1 MSVGLSIDQQMERW
15 AQKRNLTAPT
25 LSGPDTAAPA
35 SLSIDQQMERWA
47 QKRNLTAPTF
57 STGPAAGFT
66 KPSAAAKQESRVQ
79 ELMREGGSYGTDWP
93 IASGIHVGA
102 KTAVDRFFVSPLVRL
117 FDSEAADEINRES
130 DALIEAHRRLA
141 DKGDGYDWQK
151 WVGKQSVGISSSLTG
166 MLGLAAGGS
175 AAGLAKTGS
184 AILMGAGFGVSEANE
199 SYTAGL
205 DAGLSEDKA
214 KAYAAKMGA
223 LETGVMMIFHGLG
236 RVVPGLGGTEDL
248 FIREGVAKRLV
259 PSLIKESAV
268 RTIGELTEEN
278 ITSILQSITTAMDIP
293 AAKGTDSWIGE
304 DGTVWNSPMMDVVRQ
319 TTVQT
324 LMTLGVVEA
333 ATGRGRYKQMQMI
346 RNADRLSPED
356 FVILYPNEARQL
368 AELDDSDLTRKKFV
382 ELSKLPTRE
391 GEGHEFQVKYK
402 NDVKKAVLRRN
413 AIENELQKPPDVT
426 EAATDPEVGETG
438 ERVIP
443 SEHATAA
450 VGQMEEVQAPDVALQ
465 PEQFQEG
472 RVAGTEEAR
481 EELSQV
487 SPEAGTAKADADA
500 RRAAQEAAQ
509 KAAEEIESRVRR
521 EAQRFPPLE
530 TEMAVGDTVVREA
543 DGEEIEITGVG
554 QRARTVPVKRRGRK
568 TEPEPVLEEYYT
580 YKDKKGVERT
590 ISQGAVG
597 QFIKKAEAAPETEP
611 ESEIVAG
618 EDVEPEVEETPLG
631 DMQGDD
637 LFVEYDR
644 LKEEFSKVGVPKYSI
659 ERFGKKT
666 KPQKVAALEKARLE
680 LKAKRMGVK
689 VNEDMSTEEVAKAVA
704 EAEQDEQDR
713 VDAVPEDIRSSEQSH
728 RKSLDLNPVVVV
740 EVRPGRD
747 KKGSGTSEAMVQNR
761 AEEWVARAGGK
772 VGVRVRIMDSATG
785 DPLVTPAMMDHA
797 TGDIW
802 VSRQYLREHQTPA
815 GRASPA
821 QLESYMKSLLLHEW
835 LGHSLKRSNNKADRD
850 MYGELLKVVREGEL
864 KQQFEK
870 ARTEYLKRM
879 GSNKDWVANFHS
891 LSEAKQNEV
900 LDEEGLAQLIE
911 NMAGEWGLFS
921 ALDSQDVGL
930 FKRLMDWFRRTYQG
944 VFKRN
949 KLYREIYQ
957 TMKTVSRNNSINE
970 QFAKRGTSRAGVAD
984 RLGRSQPGIV
994 QSLNDTGTG
1003 SFAAPRR
1010 MKRVSRAVGI
1020 RRDGEQAVGTGE
1032 NGRVLINDVGRH
1044 LVSNHM
1050 ETFGRAFDPLNND
1063 DMEQAARLAADEIAY
1078 QMTQPESG
1086 EVWYDKDIAESMTLG
1101 AAIFEELATEPD
1113 SQYFLNI
1120 IAANLS
1126 PQTYAKQNWD
1136 KAMRAYEDFKSTGT
1150 IPHRN
1155 PQNGKLWAGTT
1166 GPNIAKSLRLL
1177 DHMHREMGTKGLA
1190 KWLVSPHT
1198 IAELMEV
1205 RRDAK
1210 SAAGKS
1216 VYPRTKIVRTD
1227 EIKAVEK
1234 RVSTLR
1240 QIDPEKKGLR
1250 TEAQEAEFKEKTA
1263 LLSQLKRKAKRVPK
1277 KLTDYR
1283 TIKGP
1288 QDSLVVG
1295 AYIFGPKV
1303 GPFFLNVSGF
1313 DADTTA
1319 DIWFTRM
1326 YMRHHG
1332 LLTSKEYGTAKATG
1346 LVDAP
1351 PETLRERMKEFN
1363 NRVAAIVNEVN
1374 KNNPKHRQMTAR
1386 KAQSILWFFE
1396 QQLYNGLGT
1405 DTRSEKFSDGAK
1417 KFLEDK
1423 GRDPETE
1430 RNRVRESRSG
1440 KAGGGVL
1447 RNLRRRSKR
1456 AEQAARDAGVSFA
1469 APRKRV
1475 KPDNNPAEPFR
1486 LKMLGAIRKKLGQQ
1500 KYVGLKQL
1508 EGILKNQG
1516 GSQREADWLR
1526 IPRLFIDRE
1535 FTHATFART
1544 PAVID
1549 RDSKGRVNVQE
1560 LVEYL
1565 ESAFEPMVVEVQSTL
1580 DEEVPQLDEERLW
1593 SYREEL
1599 QPQFGVQPQVGDP
1612 RQLTLT
1618 SSGVGSLVDQ
1628 PVAPLAPYI
1637 EEADDPSVMHRF
1649 LGGAGSMEDSVSRQI
1664 TGRLNPKRLLNGLLA
1679 SPDHVIQ
1686 RAAEL
1691 LGVELETT
1699 QSGRLDTE
1707 PLREWF
1713 DDNVSY
1719 TGQPEARRKF
1729 AGIRGVPRTTE
1740 GELTP
1745 DEAEALES
1753 LHGWDSEFFPEMKQV
1768 AVLVEDVVETEGLR
1782 TSEGGGTSNVPA
1794 RGGLYDWRYE
1804 TEDEMGRVVS
1814 PSPRLFVEGNAVE
1827 RHAFRSTDDVTFD
1840 EAHEEYVSEM
1850 EDLVESKNSEVV
1862 EEVER
1867 YEDEGP
1873 DYQQYSL
1880 NGDRDEYA
1888 NVLFHV
1894 PSIYRGNQ
1902 YESQLFRE
1910 LGEDAKGSQEMDR
1923 VEEIRRSPQ
1932 YEPHVFGEGVGFWMR
1947 YTVRDG
1953 LAPDGQSRVKV
1964 LFIEELQSD
1973 QAVDVRKERA
1983 RQVASS
1989 LLTLPTRRIR
1999 RGRVA
2004 RTEFPLSHELKQ
2016 TGDVHSKKQ
2025 DVWVEYAL
2033 KWAVRHASEN
2043 GYGRVE
2049 WTTAG
2054 QQAARGNAG
2063 EAVERVAWSLV
2074 EAKEEERQPQR
2085 QRAYWTPDYITVAIS
2100 LHNGGTH
2107 QVKVDKDG
2115 NTLEPWRGEMTTLQA
2130 IVGGE
2135 MSKEIMAA
2143 FEGGSG
2149 DSKTSVLKNKDE
2161 GTTYVRTGDDW
2172 IVGKQGFAILYGQRL
2187 PRFAQALVEGHDT
2200 PALSAADSPITG
2212 GMTSGGHYT
2221 PGAQPGF
2228 NVTPSLRDHAMGVGY
2243 SMFAAPRKNLI
2254 RSRISP
2260 TDKRSERTDLEG
2272 QPLPPVDYDTP
2283 RANAMQRLETSFN
2296 EEEDKMIEWLDNPR
2310 TLTAEDTYVWRGVLE
2325 ARALENLEKGD
2336 EESLRRN
2343 QALQLAWDE
2352 AGTEWHEVGKARQNP
2367 IKESLE
2373 EENFHNLV
2381 RKVTAPSEKSK
2392 LRVKKLRDI
2401 EKGHAKAES
2410 EAKGRLDTALAE
2422 AEERAGVAI
2431 KNEQAA
2437 EREGVPESEKRNARS
2452 AAEGAREGEA
2462 GARRRADKAREDL
2475 NRAKSQRS
2483 RSKEK
2488 VHKALSSDGKRAI
2501 ETRDQLKLAGYETTE
2516 EGLKEIAAD
2525 PIHNA
2530 RAKAIAGTAREMD
2543 WVDRLLSAR
2552 RNAMLS
2558 GIKTQAVNMFGPLM
2572 YVAEQ
2577 QLPLILEAGLHHAT
2591 GGHVGR
2597 MGFPALTRLWGG
2609 FYAHLGE
2616 ASTNALI
2623 SFRTGTQFFES
2634 EVMKKAGSSRA
2645 EAPTQAWEGLS
2656 GWTVETPQRLL
2667 GATDDFYKTVLTLSY
2682 LNAYAYQKFRDE
2694 KFTHEQAVDM
2704 TADVFED
2711 HENPLW
2717 DEALVEAQR
2726 LTFTSRIDFAPLN
2739 LLRKMRQG
2747 DPNYR
2752 LPSRLEWARTPFKIA
2767 TQTAVPFQDTPVNLL
2782 LEGMKQTPAGVIAE
2796 LPNALINGDW
2806 SKVTSRGAQSLVG
2819 GMIAFALYNWVLG
2832 DDEEYPLITGTDIE
2846 HSPEKRE
2853 LYNRRGMP
2861 QAQSF
2866 RVGDDWVSYERLD
2879 PLSTTLSLMVD
2890 AINAARRDDAGYAEM
2905 ATVASQSLVRAS
2917 LDKTFFSGIG
2927 DIAEAI
2933 RRTLDVRPGED
2944 ATNSME
2950 RGITHWSK
2958 GYVSSWVPTLFKHAK
2973 QASQKS
2979 YPERGIWGKDS
2990 EYSDRAMRRIAQG
3003 LEMGLVE
3010 DRPRVALFGEEIPR
3024 HSPWSNPALD
3034 WAWRFASPFRT
3045 KAHDPF
3051 VGNRIIMNWNRQN
3064 PKAQF
3069 NPRSPRQV
3077 SIDNTTIY
3085 LSDEQLEEYARLGGG
3100 YARKIIDYYENRG
3113 GFDDPANPTL
3123 KDKTIVQEAVLQGY
3137 REARSELWN
3146 KWNQDFQ
3153 FSDKIISR
3161 KRQLRLITEEQERRA
3176 KQQLRSRRQYVSP

>member
-1 MSVGLSIDQQMERW
+1 M
-15 AQKRNLTAPT
+15 
-25 LSGPDTAAPA
+25 
-35 SLSIDQQMERWA
+35 
-47 QKRNLTAPTF
+47 
-57 STGPAAGFT
+57 
-66 KPSAAAKQESRVQ
+66 
-79 ELMREGGSYGTDWP
+79 
-93 IASGIHVGA
+93 
-102 KTAVDRFFVSPLVRL
+102 
-117 FDSEAADEINRES
+117 
-130 DALIEAHRRLA
+130 
-141 DKGDGYDWQK
+141 
-151 WVGKQSVGISSSLTG
+151 
-166 MLGLAAGGS
+166 
-175 AAGLAKTGS
+175 
-184 AILMGAGFGVSEANE
+184 
-199 SYTAGL
+199 
-205 DAGLSEDKA
+205 
-214 KAYAAKMGA
+214 
-223 LETGVMMIFHGLG
+223 
-236 RVVPGLGGTEDL
+236 
-248 FIREGVAKRLV
+248 
-259 PSLIKESAV
+259 
-268 RTIGELTEEN
+268 
-278 ITSILQSITTAMDIP
+278 
-293 AAKGTDSWIGE
+293 
-304 DGTVWNSPMMDVVRQ
+304 
-319 TTVQT
+319 
-324 LMTLGVVEA
+324 
-333 ATGRGRYKQMQMI
+333 
-346 RNADRLSPED
+346 
-356 FVILYPNEARQL
+356 
-368 AELDDSDLTRKKFV
+368 
-382 ELSKLPTRE
+382 
-391 GEGHEFQVKYK
+391 
-402 NDVKKAVLRRN
+402 
-413 AIENELQKPPDVT
+413 
-426 EAATDPEVGETG
+426 
-438 ERVIP
+438 
-443 SEHATAA
+443 
-450 VGQMEEVQAPDVALQ
+450 
-465 PEQFQEG
+465 
-472 RVAGTEEAR
+472 
-481 EELSQV
+481 
-487 SPEAGTAKADADA
+487 
-500 RRAAQEAAQ
+500 
-509 KAAEEIESRVRR
+509 
-521 EAQRFPPLE
+521 
-530 TEMAVGDTVVREA
+530 
-543 DGEEIEITGVG
+543 
-554 QRARTVPVKRRGRK
+554 
-568 TEPEPVLEEYYT
+568 
-580 YKDKKGVERT
+580 
-590 ISQGAVG
+590 
-597 QFIKKAEAAPETEP
+597 
-611 ESEIVAG
+611 
-618 EDVEPEVEETPLG
+618 
-631 DMQGDD
+631 
-637 LFVEYDR
+637 
-644 LKEEFSKVGVPKYSI
+644 
-659 ERFGKKT
+659 
-666 KPQKVAALEKARLE
+666 
-680 LKAKRMGVK
+680 
-689 VNEDMSTEEVAKAVA
+689 
-704 EAEQDEQDR
+704 
-713 VDAVPEDIRSSEQSH
+713 
-728 RKSLDLNPVVVV
+728 
-740 EVRPGRD
+740 
-747 KKGSGTSEAMVQNR
+747 
-761 AEEWVARAGGK
+761 
-772 VGVRVRIMDSATG
+772 
-785 DPLVTPAMMDHA
+785 
-797 TGDIW
+797 
-802 VSRQYLREHQTPA
+802 
-815 GRASPA
+815 
-821 QLESYMKSLLLHEW
+821 
-835 LGHSLKRSNNKADRD
+835 
-850 MYGELLKVVREGEL
+850 
-864 KQQFEK
+864 
-870 ARTEYLKRM
+870 
-879 GSNKDWVANFHS
+879 
-891 LSEAKQNEV
+891 
-900 LDEEGLAQLIE
+900 
-911 NMAGEWGLFS
+911 
-921 ALDSQDVGL
+921 
-930 FKRLMDWFRRTYQG
+930 
-944 VFKRN
+944 
-949 KLYREIYQ
+949 
-957 TMKTVSRNNSINE
+957 
-970 QFAKRGTSRAGVAD
+970 
-984 RLGRSQPGIV
+984 
-994 QSLNDTGTG
+994 
-1003 SFAAPRR
+1003 
-1010 MKRVSRAVGI
+1010 
-1020 RRDGEQAVGTGE
+1020 
-1032 NGRVLINDVGRH
+1032 
-1044 LVSNHM
+1044 
-1050 ETFGRAFDPLNND
+1050 
-1063 DMEQAARLAADEIAY
+1063 
-1078 QMTQPESG
+1078 
-1086 EVWYDKDIAESMTLG
+1086 
-1101 AAIFEELATEPD
+1101 
-1113 SQYFLNI
+1113 
-1120 IAANLS
+1120 
-1126 PQTYAKQNWD
+1126 
-1136 KAMRAYEDFKSTGT
+1136 
-1150 IPHRN
+1150 
-1155 PQNGKLWAGTT
+1155 
-1166 GPNIAKSLRLL
+1166 
-1177 DHMHREMGTKGLA
+1177 
-1190 KWLVSPHT
+1190 
-1198 IAELMEV
+1198 
-1205 RRDAK
+1205 
-1210 SAAGKS
+1210 
-1216 VYPRTKIVRTD
+1216 
-1227 EIKAVEK
+1227 
-1234 RVSTLR
+1234 
-1240 QIDPEKKGLR
+1240 
-1250 TEAQEAEFKEKTA
+1250 
-1263 LLSQLKRKAKRVPK
+1263 
-1277 KLTDYR
+1277 
-1283 TIKGP
+1283 
-1288 QDSLVVG
+1288 
-1295 AYIFGPKV
+1295 
-1303 GPFFLNVSGF
+1303 
-1313 DADTTA
+1313 
-1319 DIWFTRM
+1319 
-1326 YMRHHG
+1326 
-1332 LLTSKEYGTAKATG
+1332 
-1346 LVDAP
+1346 
-1351 PETLRERMKEFN
+1351 
-1363 NRVAAIVNEVN
+1363 
-1374 KNNPKHRQMTAR
+1374 
-1386 KAQSILWFFE
+1386 
-1396 QQLYNGLGT
+1396 
-1405 DTRSEKFSDGAK
+1405 
-1417 KFLEDK
+1417 
-1423 GRDPETE
+1423 
-1430 RNRVRESRSG
+1430 
-1440 KAGGGVL
+1440 
-1447 RNLRRRSKR
+1447 
-1456 AEQAARDAGVSFA
+1456 
-1469 APRKRV
+1469 
-1475 KPDNNPAEPFR
+1475 
-1486 LKMLGAIRKKLGQQ
+1486 
-1500 KYVGLKQL
+1500 
-1508 EGILKNQG
+1508 
-1516 GSQREADWLR
+1516 
-1526 IPRLFIDRE
+1526 
-1535 FTHATFART
+1535 
-1544 PAVID
+1544 
-1549 RDSKGRVNVQE
+1549 
-1560 LVEYL
+1560 
-1565 ESAFEPMVVEVQSTL
+1565 
-1580 DEEVPQLDEERLW
+1580 
-1593 SYREEL
+1593 
-1599 QPQFGVQPQVGDP
+1599 
-1612 RQLTLT
+1612 
-1618 SSGVGSLVDQ
+1618 
-1628 PVAPLAPYI
+1628 
-1637 EEADDPSVMHRF
+1637 
-1649 LGGAGSMEDSVSRQI
+1649 
-1664 TGRLNPKRLLNGLLA
+1664 
-1679 SPDHVIQ
+1679 
-1686 RAAEL
+1686 
-1691 LGVELETT
+1691 
-1699 QSGRLDTE
+1699 
-1707 PLREWF
+1707 
-1713 DDNVSY
+1713 
-1719 TGQPEARRKF
+1719 
-1729 AGIRGVPRTTE
+1729 PRTTE

-1867 YEDEGP
+1867 FEDEGP

-2410 EAKGRLDTALAE
+2410 EAKARLDTALAE

>member
-1 MSVGLSIDQQMERW
+1 M
-15 AQKRNLTAPT
+15 
-25 LSGPDTAAPA
+25 
-35 SLSIDQQMERWA
+35 
-47 QKRNLTAPTF
+47 
-57 STGPAAGFT
+57 
-66 KPSAAAKQESRVQ
+66 
-79 ELMREGGSYGTDWP
+79 
-93 IASGIHVGA
+93 
-102 KTAVDRFFVSPLVRL
+102 
-117 FDSEAADEINRES
+117 
-130 DALIEAHRRLA
+130 
-141 DKGDGYDWQK
+141 
-151 WVGKQSVGISSSLTG
+151 
-166 MLGLAAGGS
+166 
-175 AAGLAKTGS
+175 
-184 AILMGAGFGVSEANE
+184 
-199 SYTAGL
+199 
-205 DAGLSEDKA
+205 
-214 KAYAAKMGA
+214 
-223 LETGVMMIFHGLG
+223 
-236 RVVPGLGGTEDL
+236 
-248 FIREGVAKRLV
+248 
-259 PSLIKESAV
+259 
-268 RTIGELTEEN
+268 
-278 ITSILQSITTAMDIP
+278 
-293 AAKGTDSWIGE
+293 
-304 DGTVWNSPMMDVVRQ
+304 
-319 TTVQT
+319 
-324 LMTLGVVEA
+324 
-333 ATGRGRYKQMQMI
+333 
-346 RNADRLSPED
+346 
-356 FVILYPNEARQL
+356 
-368 AELDDSDLTRKKFV
+368 
-382 ELSKLPTRE
+382 
-391 GEGHEFQVKYK
+391 
-402 NDVKKAVLRRN
+402 
-413 AIENELQKPPDVT
+413 
-426 EAATDPEVGETG
+426 
-438 ERVIP
+438 
-443 SEHATAA
+443 
-450 VGQMEEVQAPDVALQ
+450 
-465 PEQFQEG
+465 
-472 RVAGTEEAR
+472 
-481 EELSQV
+481 
-487 SPEAGTAKADADA
+487 
-500 RRAAQEAAQ
+500 
-509 KAAEEIESRVRR
+509 
-521 EAQRFPPLE
+521 
-530 TEMAVGDTVVREA
+530 
-543 DGEEIEITGVG
+543 
-554 QRARTVPVKRRGRK
+554 
-568 TEPEPVLEEYYT
+568 
-580 YKDKKGVERT
+580 
-590 ISQGAVG
+590 
-597 QFIKKAEAAPETEP
+597 
-611 ESEIVAG
+611 
-618 EDVEPEVEETPLG
+618 
-631 DMQGDD
+631 
-637 LFVEYDR
+637 
-644 LKEEFSKVGVPKYSI
+644 
-659 ERFGKKT
+659 
-666 KPQKVAALEKARLE
+666 
-680 LKAKRMGVK
+680 
-689 VNEDMSTEEVAKAVA
+689 
-704 EAEQDEQDR
+704 
-713 VDAVPEDIRSSEQSH
+713 
-728 RKSLDLNPVVVV
+728 
-740 EVRPGRD
+740 
-747 KKGSGTSEAMVQNR
+747 
-761 AEEWVARAGGK
+761 
-772 VGVRVRIMDSATG
+772 
-785 DPLVTPAMMDHA
+785 
-797 TGDIW
+797 
-802 VSRQYLREHQTPA
+802 
-815 GRASPA
+815 
-821 QLESYMKSLLLHEW
+821 
-835 LGHSLKRSNNKADRD
+835 
-850 MYGELLKVVREGEL
+850 
-864 KQQFEK
+864 
-870 ARTEYLKRM
+870 
-879 GSNKDWVANFHS
+879 
-891 LSEAKQNEV
+891 
-900 LDEEGLAQLIE
+900 
-911 NMAGEWGLFS
+911 
-921 ALDSQDVGL
+921 
-930 FKRLMDWFRRTYQG
+930 
-944 VFKRN
+944 
-949 KLYREIYQ
+949 
-957 TMKTVSRNNSINE
+957 
-970 QFAKRGTSRAGVAD
+970 
-984 RLGRSQPGIV
+984 
-994 QSLNDTGTG
+994 
-1003 SFAAPRR
+1003 
-1010 MKRVSRAVGI
+1010 
-1020 RRDGEQAVGTGE
+1020 
-1032 NGRVLINDVGRH
+1032 
-1044 LVSNHM
+1044 
-1050 ETFGRAFDPLNND
+1050 
-1063 DMEQAARLAADEIAY
+1063 
-1078 QMTQPESG
+1078 
-1086 EVWYDKDIAESMTLG
+1086 
-1101 AAIFEELATEPD
+1101 
-1113 SQYFLNI
+1113 
-1120 IAANLS
+1120 
-1126 PQTYAKQNWD
+1126 
-1136 KAMRAYEDFKSTGT
+1136 
-1150 IPHRN
+1150 
-1155 PQNGKLWAGTT
+1155 
-1166 GPNIAKSLRLL
+1166 
-1177 DHMHREMGTKGLA
+1177 
-1190 KWLVSPHT
+1190 
-1198 IAELMEV
+1198 
-1205 RRDAK
+1205 
-1210 SAAGKS
+1210 
-1216 VYPRTKIVRTD
+1216 
-1227 EIKAVEK
+1227 
-1234 RVSTLR
+1234 
-1240 QIDPEKKGLR
+1240 
-1250 TEAQEAEFKEKTA
+1250 
-1263 LLSQLKRKAKRVPK
+1263 
-1277 KLTDYR
+1277 
-1283 TIKGP
+1283 
-1288 QDSLVVG
+1288 
-1295 AYIFGPKV
+1295 
-1303 GPFFLNVSGF
+1303 
-1313 DADTTA
+1313 
-1319 DIWFTRM
+1319 
-1326 YMRHHG
+1326 
-1332 LLTSKEYGTAKATG
+1332 
-1346 LVDAP
+1346 
-1351 PETLRERMKEFN
+1351 
-1363 NRVAAIVNEVN
+1363 
-1374 KNNPKHRQMTAR
+1374 
-1386 KAQSILWFFE
+1386 
-1396 QQLYNGLGT
+1396 
-1405 DTRSEKFSDGAK
+1405 
-1417 KFLEDK
+1417 
-1423 GRDPETE
+1423 
-1430 RNRVRESRSG
+1430 
-1440 KAGGGVL
+1440 
-1447 RNLRRRSKR
+1447 
-1456 AEQAARDAGVSFA
+1456 
-1469 APRKRV
+1469 
-1475 KPDNNPAEPFR
+1475 
-1486 LKMLGAIRKKLGQQ
+1486 
-1500 KYVGLKQL
+1500 
-1508 EGILKNQG
+1508 
-1516 GSQREADWLR
+1516 
-1526 IPRLFIDRE
+1526 
-1535 FTHATFART
+1535 
-1544 PAVID
+1544 
-1549 RDSKGRVNVQE
+1549 
-1560 LVEYL
+1560 
-1565 ESAFEPMVVEVQSTL
+1565 
-1580 DEEVPQLDEERLW
+1580 
-1593 SYREEL
+1593 
-1599 QPQFGVQPQVGDP
+1599 
-1612 RQLTLT
+1612 
-1618 SSGVGSLVDQ
+1618 
-1628 PVAPLAPYI
+1628 
-1637 EEADDPSVMHRF
+1637 
-1649 LGGAGSMEDSVSRQI
+1649 
-1664 TGRLNPKRLLNGLLA
+1664 
-1679 SPDHVIQ
+1679 
-1686 RAAEL
+1686 
-1691 LGVELETT
+1691 
-1699 QSGRLDTE
+1699 
-1707 PLREWF
+1707 
-1713 DDNVSY
+1713 
-1719 TGQPEARRKF
+1719 
-1729 AGIRGVPRTTE
+1729 
-1740 GELTP
+1740 
-1745 DEAEALES
+1745 
-1753 LHGWDSEFFPEMKQV
+1753 
-1768 AVLVEDVVETEGLR
+1768 
-1782 TSEGGGTSNVPA
+1782 
-1794 RGGLYDWRYE
+1794 
-1804 TEDEMGRVVS
+1804 
-1814 PSPRLFVEGNAVE
+1814 
-1827 RHAFRSTDDVTFD
+1827 
-1840 EAHEEYVSEM
+1840 
-1850 EDLVESKNSEVV
+1850 
-1862 EEVER
+1862 
-1867 YEDEGP
+1867 
-1873 DYQQYSL
+1873 
-1880 NGDRDEYA
+1880 
-1888 NVLFHV
+1888 
-1894 PSIYRGNQ
+1894 
-1902 YESQLFRE
+1902 
-1910 LGEDAKGSQEMDR
+1910 
-1923 VEEIRRSPQ
+1923 
-1932 YEPHVFGEGVGFWMR
+1932 
-1947 YTVRDG
+1947 
-1953 LAPDGQSRVKV
+1953 
-1964 LFIEELQSD
+1964 
-1973 QAVDVRKERA
+1973 
-1983 RQVASS
+1983 
-1989 LLTLPTRRIR
+1989 
-1999 RGRVA
+1999 
-2004 RTEFPLSHELKQ
+2004 
-2016 TGDVHSKKQ
+2016 
-2025 DVWVEYAL
+2025 
-2033 KWAVRHASEN
+2033 
-2043 GYGRVE
+2043 
-2049 WTTAG
+2049 
-2054 QQAARGNAG
+2054 
-2063 EAVERVAWSLV
+2063 AWSLV